1 MIGSNLL
8 NFILW
13 MPIIGMIGVL
23 LWPKNNETGLKTWA
37 LINTIATF
45 ALTLVLYSKFDQTVP
60 GMQQAFM
67 VKVPW
72 IPHFHINYALGVDG
86 ISLPMILLTGLLF
99 MLCILSSWTQ
109 IKKSVKAYFAL
120 LLLLQS
126 TVFGVFMALDFF
138 LVLS

>member
-13 MPIIGMIGVL
+13 MPIIGVIGVL

-45 ALTLVLYSKFDQTVP
+45 ALTLVLYLKFDQTVP

-72 IPHFHINYALGVDG
+72 IPHFHINYA
-86 ISLPMILLTGLLF
+86 
-99 MLCILSSWTQ
+99 
-109 IKKSVKAYFAL
+109 
-120 LLLLQS
+120 
-126 TVFGVFMALDFF
+126 
-138 LVLS
+138 